1 MKYKFEITIDDIED
15 IRYDFIE
22 DCIRDCLIEDE
33 EMEMGGA
40 SASTGERRVKKE
52 IEERREGEKGKK
64 IDSPETSRNGFF
76 RSLQ

>member
-33 EMEMGGA
+33 EMEINDRLFYEKKNIL
-40 SASTGERRVKKE
+40 STKTKQGWKIHFRKK
-52 IEERREGEKGKK
+52 
-64 IDSPETSRNGFF
+64 DYNG
-76 RSLQ
+76 